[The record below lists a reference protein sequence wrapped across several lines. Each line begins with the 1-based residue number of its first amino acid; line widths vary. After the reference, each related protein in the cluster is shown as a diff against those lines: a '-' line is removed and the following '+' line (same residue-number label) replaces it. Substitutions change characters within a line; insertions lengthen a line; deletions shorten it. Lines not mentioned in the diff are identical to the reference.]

1 MADES
6 KNSKRDRQ
14 YEEINEY
21 RDLLETPD
29 QFEEGFTKK
38 TIIGVFFIAFIMT
51 PGQIYMGLYAG
62 IGMGSAA
69 QWVTVILFLEIAKR
83 SFTTLRRQ
91 EIFLLTYVASQLIA
105 RADTGTFQQLIWRQ
119 YFVGS
124 QEARQFGLTQKL
136 VDLKFMGYGWFSPSP
151 DSAAV
156 IDRTFFHADWALPIL
171 LMVLSII
178 VGKITWFTSGYILFR
193 LVSDREHLP
202 FPTAPQAA
210 LAAMALAE
218 ESGSEEETWKWPC
231 FTIGGAIGL
240 VFGFIYVGI
249 PTMTE
254 VFAGTRVT
262 ILPIP
267 FVDLTPVL
275 GRFIGAT
282 PIAIS
287 FDLGPIFVGLLA
299 PFWGIMGTFFA
310 VISFMVISPILHTYG
325 YMPHWLPGMSA
336 VQTQIQAGVDFWQP
350 FGMGVTLTIT
360 VISLWQVIRAGQQY
374 KEDAEHAEKLGHDP
388 RTCKHPDCQN
398 PSQIRGYCVKHLNRG
413 DFPLWVC
420 IALFF
425 LGASYP
431 IIMAKTLFPVLV
443 STGMLLFILLIAFV
457 YAPLMSFV
465 SARLD
470 GLIGRNI
477 QIPHM
482 HQATVF
488 LTGFRGVEI
497 WFIPLAGADFG
508 GNAETFRIIEL
519 TGMRFTSLLK
529 AELVMVPVVLG
540 ASLLYWGFLW
550 KLAPIPSD
558 AYPYV
563 QTFWP
568 PRAFSEAVQYS
579 ATQYSL
585 MYRAGDDD
593 AEDDRIVQPGEVV
606 WSPANLQDGK
616 LYYWRVR
623 VTDQLNVR
631 NPDKRVYSRWSDSG
645 HFYTDFRDRGGE
657 RETPVQLTLR
667 PDKKVA
673 THLPEFVLLSPENG
687 GVVNEPE
694 ILMEVRIPPE
704 WDDPVGTLSNGTG
717 MLAKVNDATYT
728 VGDFT
733 VDIDD
738 TSLTGTVVA
747 GDIFTVAGDA
757 QQYVVTAG
765 ATASGNAIAGMAF
778 TPASKVAWADDAVIT
793 FFDRLEFVFELD
805 TDPTYRGDFYQGSV
819 DIPMFFEIYWRDLTY
834 TGDGLDDDLDGAVDE
849 EVWNQKDDDGDGE
862 VDEDTRQPL
871 GGEKWPIL
879 VLGTVFS
886 MVLYVGLNLFGMP
899 MFFMWGYIGAVA
911 SVGVAGF
918 FAMFTEV
925 IGAFLAKYYFWPK
938 YGKQQWRRYAMIIA
952 VGYGVGVS
960 LIGMACSALRMIEGA
975 VSATTF

>member
-1 MADES
+1 MADEG
-6 KNSKRDRQ
+6 KKSKRDRQ

-29 QFEEGFTKK
+29 QFEEAFTKK

-62 IGMGSAA
+62 MGLGSAA

-156 IDRTFFHADWALPIL
+156 IDRTFFHADWALIIL

-240 VFGFIYVGI
+240 VFGFVYVGI
-249 PTMTE
+249 PTLTE
-254 VFAGTRVT
+254 VLAGTKVE

-287 FDLGPIFVGLLA
+287 FDLGPIFLGLLA

-310 VISFMVISPILHTYG
+310 VMSFMIISPILHSYG

-350 FGMGVTLTIT
+350 FGMGVTLAIT
-360 VISLWQVIRAGQQY
+360 VISLWQVIRAGREY
-374 KEDAEHAEKLGHDP
+374 SEDSAHAEKLGHDP
-388 RTCKHPDCQN
+388 RNCKHPECPN
-398 PSQIRGYCVKHLNRG
+398 PAQIRGYCVKHLNRG

-482 HQATVF
+482 HEATVF

-540 ASLLYWGFLW
+540 ASLLYWGLLW

-558 AYPYV
+558 RYPYV
-563 QTFWP
+563 NMFWP
-568 PRAFSEAVQYS
+568 PQAFQQAVQFS
-579 ATQYSL
+579 STQYSL

-593 AEDDRIVQPGEVV
+593 VEDDRIVKPGEVV
-606 WSPANLQDGK
+606 WSPANLQDKK

-623 VTDQLNVR
+623 ITDQLEVR
-631 NPDKRVYSRWSDSG
+631 NPDKRVYGPWSTPA
-645 HFYTDFRDRGGE
+645 HFYTDFRGKGIE
-657 RETPVQLTLR
+657 RDVPVRLSLR
-667 PDKKVA
+667 PDKEVA
-673 THLPEFVLLSPENG
+673 THLPPIELLSPAEG
-687 GVVNEPE
+687 DVVGEPE
-694 ILMEVRIPPE
+694 ILMEVRIPSE
-704 WDDPVGTLSNGTG
+704 WDDR
-717 MLAKVNDATYT
+717 LAV
-728 VGDFT
+728 
-733 VDIDD
+733 
-738 TSLTGTVVA
+738 
-747 GDIFTVAGDA
+747 
-757 QQYVVTAG
+757 
-765 ATASGNAIAGMAF
+765 
-778 TPASKVAWADDAVIT
+778 
-793 FFDRLEFVFELD
+793 VFELD
-805 TDPTYRGDFYQGSV
+805 TDPTFRGDFFQGSV

-834 TGDGLDDDLDGAVDE
+834 TGDGRDNDLDGVVDE

-862 VDEDTRQPL
+862 VDEDTHQPM
-871 GGEKWPIL
+871 GGEKWPI
-879 VLGTVFS
+879 VVSGTVFALA
-886 MVLYVGLNLFGMP
+886 LYVGLGLFGMP
-899 MFFMWGYIGAVA
+899 MFFVWGYIAGVA
-911 SVGVAGF
+911 SVGAAAF
-918 FAMFTEV
+918 FTMFTEV

-960 LIGMACSALRMIEGA
+960 LIGMVCSALQMIKGA
-975 VSATTF
+975 VSATAF